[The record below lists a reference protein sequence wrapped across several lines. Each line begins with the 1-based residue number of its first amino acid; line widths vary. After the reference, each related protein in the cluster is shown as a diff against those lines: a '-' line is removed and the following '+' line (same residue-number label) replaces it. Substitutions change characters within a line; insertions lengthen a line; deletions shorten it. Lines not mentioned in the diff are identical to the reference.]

1 MACSC
6 WAGGGSETWLPVVVV
21 AAAAE
26 MVEASPA
33 VELTAR
39 QRRIIDGRRGS
50 CDKDKDDDEEDA
62 NDVELDCAGA
72 LARSPET
79 WDADGMAG
87 AGALFA
93 KEELGDASEMA
104 AAGCLGGPAA
114 MAGVV
119 VEIAG
124 RPPACQCHNRQ

>member
-6 WAGGGSETWLPVVVV
+6 WAGGGSEAWLPAVVV

-26 MVEASPA
+26 MMEASPA

-50 CDKDKDDDEEDA
+50 CDKDKDVDDDA
-62 NDVELDCAGA
+62 NDIELDSAGA

-79 WDADGMAG
+79 WGANGMAG

-93 KEELGDASEMA
+93 KKELGDASEMA
-104 AAGCLGGPAA
+104 AAGCLGGAAA
-114 MAGVV
+114 MVGAE

-124 RPPACQCHNRQ
+124 SPPVYQCHNRQ

>member
-6 WAGGGSETWLPVVVV
+6 WAGGGSLAWVPVDVV

-50 CDKDKDDDEEDA
+50 WDKVKDDADDA
-62 NDVELDCAGA
+62 DDIELDSAGA
-72 LARSPET
+72 LTRSPEACG
-79 WDADGMAG
+79 ADGRAG
-87 AGALFA
+87 AGALLA
-93 KEELGDASEMA
+93 REELDDKSEMG
-104 AAGCLGGPAA
+104 AAGCLGGAAA
-114 MAGVV
+114 MVGAV

-124 RPPACQCHNRQ
+124 SPPVCQCHNRQ